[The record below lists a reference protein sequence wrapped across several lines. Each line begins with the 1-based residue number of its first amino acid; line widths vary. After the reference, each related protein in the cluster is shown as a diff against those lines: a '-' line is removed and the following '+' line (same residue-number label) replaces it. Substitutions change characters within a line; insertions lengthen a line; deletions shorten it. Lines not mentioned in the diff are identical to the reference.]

1 MTPADRQNI
10 MQSIAENTERLDL
23 LKRTLQVEERQKKR
37 LLDLTNQRKKEMEE
51 ADRKNFLEGN
61 LNTVNFQKEEAE
73 RDQLIREMVQNSS
86 KSDGPAVKVLVN
98 IQGIKNILTRV

>member
-1 MTPADRQNI
+1 

-61 LNTVNFQKEEAE
+61 LNTVDFQKEEAE